1 MSELLIRNGFV
12 YDLLNGIDGE
22 KADISIRN
30 GKVVESVGAGATV
43 IDATGMI
50 VMPGGVDIHSHIA
63 GSKVNAGRILRPEDH
78 EKDVER
84 HTAITRAGTGH
95 SIPST
100 FITGYRYAKMGYTTV
115 FEPATPLMKTR
126 HTHEEL
132 DDTPIV
138 DKGCFPLFGNDWHS
152 MEYLAQGRVEECA
165 AYVAWMLRA
174 TKGYAIK
181 MVNPGGVEAWSWGR
195 ALVGLEDRV
204 PNFDITP
211 REIVHGLCKVNQML
225 HLPHTIHVH
234 TNDLA
239 KIGNFQT
246 TIDTMDSV
254 RDLGGDSKPVIH
266 ITHVQF
272 TGRTGSAWHNVGSGA
287 PEIADYVNK
296 HDHVTVDMGQ
306 IVFMNTTTMT
316 ADGGFQYMLHQL
328 SGNKWMNQDVE
339 VETGSGIV
347 PYTYK
352 RSNYVNAIQWGI
364 GLELALLVKDPWRV
378 YMTTDHPNG
387 GDFTKYPKI
396 ISWLMSRK
404 ARDKSLA
411 KINSIARNKLDL
423 PDIDREYSFSEI
435 AVVTRAGTAK
445 ALGLKEKGHLGV
457 GADADVAVYNINP
470 TKIDSSRDYLL
481 VRKALKKAA
490 FTIKDGRIVVKNGEI
505 LETPNG
511 RTYWVDSVV
520 SKDLGEKVESE
531 MRKTFT
537 KYYTVQMDNYAMTD
551 SELANSN
558 RVEVNAEI

>member
-1 MSELLIRNGFV
+1 
-12 YDLLNGIDGE
+12 
-22 KADISIRN
+22 
-30 GKVVESVGAGATV
+30 
-43 IDATGMI
+43 
-50 VMPGGVDIHSHIA
+50 
-63 GSKVNAGRILRPEDH
+63 
-78 EKDVER
+78 
-84 HTAITRAGTGH
+84 
-95 SIPST
+95 
-100 FITGYRYAKMGYTTV
+100 
-115 FEPATPLMKTR
+115 
-126 HTHEEL
+126 
-132 DDTPIV
+132 
-138 DKGCFPLFGNDWHS
+138 
-152 MEYLAQGRVEECA
+152 
-165 AYVAWMLRA
+165 
-174 TKGYAIK
+174 
-181 MVNPGGVEAWSWGR
+181 
-195 ALVGLEDRV
+195 
-204 PNFDITP
+204 
-211 REIVHGLCKVNQML
+211 
-225 HLPHTIHVH
+225 
-234 TNDLA
+234 
-239 KIGNFQT
+239 
-246 TIDTMDSV
+246 
-254 RDLGGDSKPVIH
+254 
-266 ITHVQF
+266 
-272 TGRTGSAWHNVGSGA
+272 
-287 PEIADYVNK
+287 
-296 HDHVTVDMGQ
+296 
-306 IVFMNTTTMT
+306 
-316 ADGGFQYMLHQL
+316 
-328 SGNKWMNQDVE
+328 
-339 VETGSGIV
+339 
-347 PYTYK
+347 
-352 RSNYVNAIQWGI
+352 
-364 GLELALLVKDPWRV
+364 
-378 YMTTDHPNG
+378 MTTDHPNG

>member
-1 MSELLIRNGFV
+1 MSELLVRNGFV
-12 YDLLNGIDGE
+12 YDPQNGIEGE

-30 GKVVESVGAGATV
+30 GKIVESVGTGAVV
-43 IDATGMI
+43 IDASGMI
-50 VMPGGVDIHSHIA
+50 IMPGGVDIHSHIA

-78 EKDVER
+78 VKDVER

-100 FITGYRYAKMGYTTV
+100 FTTGYRYAKLGYTTV
-115 FEPATPLMKTR
+115 FEPATPLLKTR

-138 DKGCFPLFGNDWHS
+138 DKGCFPLFGNDWHT
-152 MEYLAQGRVEECA
+152 MEYLRQGRVEECA
-165 AYVAWMLRA
+165 AYIAWMLRA

-181 MVNPGGVEAWSWGR
+181 IVNPGGVEAWRWGR
-195 ALVGLEDRV
+195 YLVGLEDKV

-211 REIVHGLCKVNQML
+211 REIVRGICKVNQLL

-239 KIGNFQT
+239 KIGNYQT

-254 RDLGGDSKPVIH
+254 RGLGGDNRPLIH

-306 IVFMNTTTMT
+306 VVFMNTTTMT
-316 ADGGFQYMLHQL
+316 ADGGFQYMLYQL
-328 SGNKWMNQDVE
+328 SGNKWFNFDVE
-339 VETGSGIV
+339 VETGAGIV
-347 PYTYK
+347 PYTY
-352 RSNYVNAIQWGI
+352 RRTNYVNAIQWGI
-364 GLELALLVKDPWRV
+364 GLELALLIKDPWRV

-404 ARDKSLA
+404 AREKSLA
-411 KINSIARNKLDL
+411 RINSTARNKLDL
-423 PDIDREYSFSEI
+423 PDLDREYSFSEI

-445 ALGLKEKGHLGV
+445 ALGLKQKGHLGV
-457 GADADVAVYNINP
+457 GADADVAVYDINP
-470 TKIDSSRDYLL
+470 TKIDPSRDFRLL
-481 VRKALKKAA
+481 RRALRKAA

-505 LETPNG
+505 VETPIG
-511 RTYWVDSVV
+511 RTYWVDSTV
-520 SKDLGEKVESE
+520 SESLKSKVEAD

-537 KYYTVQMDNYAMTD
+537 KYYTINMDNYAMAD
-551 SELANSN
+551 SELANSHRIN
-558 RVEVNAEI
+558 VKAEL

>member
-1 MSELLIRNGFV
+1 MNELLILNGYV
-12 YDLLNGIDGE
+12 YDPLNGIEGE
-22 KADISIRN
+22 RADISIRD
-30 GKVVESVGAGATV
+30 GKVVESVGTGAKI
-43 IDATGMI
+43 IDASGMI

-100 FITGYRYAKMGYTTV
+100 FTTGYRYAKLGYTTV
-115 FEPATPLMKTR
+115 FEPATPLLKAR

-138 DKGCFPLFGNDWHS
+138 DKGCFPLFGNDWRT
-152 MEYLAQGRVEECA
+152 MEYLRQGQLEECA

-181 MVNPGGVEAWSWGR
+181 IVNPGGVEAWGWGR
-195 ALVGLEDRV
+195 YLVGLEDRV

-211 REIVHGLCKVNQML
+211 REIVRGLCKVNKML

-239 KIGNFQT
+239 KIGNYQT

-254 RDLGGDSKPVIH
+254 RDLSSDSKPVIH

-296 HDHVTVDMGQ
+296 HGHVTADMGQ
-306 IVFMNTTTMT
+306 VVFMNTTTMT
-316 ADGGFQYMLHQL
+316 ADGGFQYMLYQL
-328 SGNKWMNQDVE
+328 SGNKWMNFDVE
-339 VETGSGIV
+339 VETGAGIV
-347 PYTYK
+347 PYRY
-352 RSNYVNAIQWGI
+352 RRNNYVNAVQWGI
-364 GLELALLVKDPWRV
+364 GLELALLIKDPWRV

-396 ISWLMSRK
+396 ICWLMSRK
-404 ARDKSLA
+404 AREKSLA
-411 KINSIARNKLDL
+411 RINSIARNKLDL

-435 AVVTRAGTAK
+435 AVVTRAGTAN

-470 TKIDSSRDYLL
+470 TKIDPSRDYRL
-481 VRKALKKAA
+481 VRRALKKAA
-490 FTIKDGRIVVKNGEI
+490 FTIKDGRTVVKNGEI
-505 LETPNG
+505 VETPIG
-511 RTYWVDSVV
+511 RTYWVDSAV
-520 SKDLGEKVESE
+520 SEDLNAKVESQ
-531 MRKTFT
+531 MRKTFAQ
-537 KYYTVQMDNYAMTD
+537 YYTVQMDNYAMAD

-558 RVEVNAEI
+558 RIKVKAEV